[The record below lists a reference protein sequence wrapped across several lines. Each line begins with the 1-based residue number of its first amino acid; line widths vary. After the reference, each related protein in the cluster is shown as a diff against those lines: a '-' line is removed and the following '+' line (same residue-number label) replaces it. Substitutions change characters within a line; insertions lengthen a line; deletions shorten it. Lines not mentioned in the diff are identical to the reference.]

1 MNFDAFSHGQII
13 SKLWLCEKLEPH
25 VPENAVVFILGSW
38 YNTLGSLM
46 LTRNRNLYQHILG
59 IDLDSEAVELA
70 DKLCSTWIIER
81 KLRNIVGDAC
91 SYKLEGPGV
100 VINCSSEHMD
110 STWFDHVTSGTL
122 VCIQSS
128 DMVEPDEVW
137 VIENPSSTLESFS
150 EKYLMTETL
159 FEGVYPIEYE
169 NGFGYKRFM
178 KIGIK

>member
-25 VPENAVVFILGSW
+25 MPENATVFILGSW

-91 SYKLEGPGV
+91 SYKLEGPDV

-128 DMVEPDEVW
+128 DIVEPDEVW

-150 EKYLMTETL
+150 EKYPMTEIL
-159 FEGVYPIEYE
+159 FEDVYPIEYE

-178 KIGIK
+178 KIGRK

>member
-25 VPENAVVFILGSW
+25 VPENSVVFILGSW
-38 YNTLGSLM
+38 YNTLGSMM

-59 IDLDSEAVELA
+59 IDIDAQSIELA
-70 DKLCSTWIIER
+70 DKLSSTWIIEK

-91 SYKLEGPGV
+91 SYKLEGPDV

-110 STWFDHVTSGTL
+110 STWFNHVTNGTL

-128 DMVEPDEVW
+128 DIVEPDEVW

-150 EKYLMTETL
+150 EKYPMTETL
-159 FEGVYPIEYE
+159 FEGIYPIEYE
-169 NGFGYKRFM
+169 NGFRYKRFM
-178 KIGIK
+178 KIGRK